1 MIAATYMPLNSSQ
14 CVLTFIISLDV
25 HTDPVKECIGF
36 PGLLQQ
42 VATNLSGI
50 KQETFILPQ
59 FWRPEV

>member
-14 CVLTFIISLDV
+14 CVLTFFISLDV
-25 HTDPVKECIGF
+25 HTDPVKQCIGI

-42 VATNLSGI
+42 VATNLNGI
-50 KQETFILPQ
+50 KQETFIRPQ

>member
-1 MIAATYMPLNSSQ
+1 MIAVTYMPLNSSQ

-25 HTDPVKECIGF
+25 HADPVKQCIGI

-50 KQETFILPQ
+50 KQETFIRPQ